1 MASARSRGRAA
12 ALATLALGVLVL
24 TDGALAEAGAQECTP
39 LDKGACKASPSCRW
53 GGKRVRCA
61 VAKNACD
68 AVQGRGSRVK
78 CNDVTSMQC
87 QCSRKRG
94 KCGTC
99 TTVAPTPEEAA
110 SCTDIYRHFTVLNAL
125 RPEVSGQSLVGEP
138 ARSTGCAVASVGEF
152 GPFPTG
158 STAQGGMDP
167 YGNSCLSTCTGMKSC
182 VLRKKAI
189 DAQSCP
195 SHINPGE
202 KLSDSCRSFSE
213 EDIVWKIDK
222 GTQSNPAF
230 SLSKD
235 VQKTNCEPV
244 LAKTICAA
252 QIQYI
257 NNIRAFSGNCPGDW
271 CPPVPDPPCCVVTQ
285 LHPLPFPVCV
295 KPGTTI
301 DRGMWGKLVAP
312 TEEECKATAG
322 INFDWAW
329 ETCTNCKK
337 NTIDELMG
345 GPESP
350 AGWCATT
357 ANPTPAGDDC
367 PQEFE
372 GSVSHCPSPIAPP
385 GMMGGSVA
393 QTVGSLAWCEE

>member
-1 MASARSRGRAA
+1 M
-12 ALATLALGVLVL
+12 
-24 TDGALAEAGAQECTP
+24 
-39 LDKGACKASPSCRW
+39 
-53 GGKRVRCA
+53 
-61 VAKNACD
+61 
-68 AVQGRGSRVK
+68 
-78 CNDVTSMQC
+78 
-87 QCSRKRG
+87 
-94 KCGTC
+94 
-99 TTVAPTPEEAA
+99 
-110 SCTDIYRHFTVLNAL
+110 
-125 RPEVSGQSLVGEP
+125 VGEP

-372 GSVSHCPSPIAPP
+372 GNVSHCPSLPIP
-385 GMMGGSVA
+385 GMMGGA
-393 QTVGSLAWCEE
+393 VGSATAWCEE

>member
-1 MASARSRGRAA
+1 M
-12 ALATLALGVLVL
+12 
-24 TDGALAEAGAQECTP
+24 
-39 LDKGACKASPSCRW
+39 
-53 GGKRVRCA
+53 
-61 VAKNACD
+61 
-68 AVQGRGSRVK
+68 
-78 CNDVTSMQC
+78 
-87 QCSRKRG
+87 
-94 KCGTC
+94 
-99 TTVAPTPEEAA
+99 
-110 SCTDIYRHFTVLNAL
+110 
-125 RPEVSGQSLVGEP
+125 VGEP

-158 STAQGGMDP
+158 ES
-167 YGNSCLSTCTGMKSC
+167 NSCLSTCTGMKSC
-182 VLRKKAI
+182 VLRKKS

-195 SHINPGE
+195 SPVNPGE
-202 KLSDSCRSFSE
+202 KLSDSCGFICMMYDSDKAACDANDLCTWGSRCVPRLSE
-213 EDIVWKIDK
+213 EDIIWKIDK

-252 QIQYI
+252 QIQNI
-257 NNIRAFSGNCPGDW
+257 NNIRGFSLSCNGKLDADF
-271 CPPVPDPPCCVVTQ
+271 CPPAPDPPCCVVGTGV
-285 LHPLPFPVCV
+285 LPFPVCV

-372 GSVSHCPSPIAPP
+372 GNVSHCPSPIAPP
-385 GMMGGSVA
+385 GMMGGA
-393 QTVGSLAWCEE
+393 VGSATAWCEE